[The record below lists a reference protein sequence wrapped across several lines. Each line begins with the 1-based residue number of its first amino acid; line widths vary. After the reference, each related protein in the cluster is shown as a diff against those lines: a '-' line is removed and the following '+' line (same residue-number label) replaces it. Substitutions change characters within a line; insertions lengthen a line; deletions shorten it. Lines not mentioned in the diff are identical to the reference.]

1 MEILTFSC
9 YLTKDSYIPN
19 NIWKN
24 AKTLIK
30 EVKFLQFWFL
40 YLGTKPSPADKT
52 NYMLFRHGGLDVRL
66 LSDSLLAK

>member
-1 MEILTFSC
+1 MQE
-9 YLTKDSYIPN
+9 
-19 NIWKN
+19 
-24 AKTLIK
+24 TLIK